1 MRNYFHLSLLLCA
14 PLLVTGCGDINDP
27 VIASPVITTTAI
39 TPVSV
44 TLSWVKATDSGTS
57 ASALVYKVYVS
68 GTNPAYQSFD
78 TLGEVVAGT
87 LTQTLTDASSA
98 TISGISAGAHYI
110 NIVVEDEEGNKALYE
125 PLGEYFHTNQVSYYP
140 FNGNTN
146 DVELTA
152 PNNLALAV
160 DATLPGLA
168 LPVVTS
174 DRFSHTSSAYNFT
187 PTSPQCLQ
195 STAMMGTLGLIGNA
209 SRSVSFW
216 VQSSNP
222 AAGATRAAFAWG
234 NDSGNGTSFGFIE
247 NGLGSFWTVW
257 LGAPN
262 PLTPTAVTSSWE
274 HWVIV
279 STGGSVSAYKNSS
292 AVAVPMGAAIVS
304 TLDSRLYIG
313 CGTVGAAL
321 GYPYQGNID
330 DVRIFNLALGP
341 TDVTNLYAATRP

>member
-27 VIASPVITTTAI
+27 VIVSPVITTTAI

-57 ASALVYKVYVS
+57 ASALVYKVYMS

-78 TLGEVVAGT
+78 TLGEVEAGT
-87 LTQTLTDASSA
+87 LAQTLTDASSA

-110 NIVVEDEEGNKALYE
+110 NIVVEDEDGNKALYE
-125 PLGEYFHTNQVSYYP
+125 PLGEYFHANQISYYP

-160 DATLPGLA
+160 DTTLPGLA

-174 DRFSHTSSAYNFT
+174 DRFSHAGSAYNFN
-187 PTSPQCLQ
+187 PAIPQCLQ
-195 STAMMGTLGLIGNA
+195 STADVGITGNVD
-209 SRSVSFW
+209 RSVSFW
-216 VQSSNP
+216 VQSSNTP
-222 AAGATRAAFAWG
+222 TGTRRAAFAWG
-234 NDSGNGTSFGFIE
+234 DGANGSNFGATE
-247 NGLGSFWTVW
+247 NGVGNVWTVW
-257 LGAPN
+257 LGGAADV
-262 PLTPTAVTSSWE
+262 PTTTTVTSNWE
-274 HWVIV
+274 HWVIGYTATTV
-279 STGGSVSAYKNSS
+279 YAYRNN
-292 AVAVPMGAAIVS
+292 VPFSNGTAAINTAIS
-304 TLDSRLYIG
+304 KLYVG
-313 CGTVGAAL
+313 CGMLAGVL
-321 GYPYQGNID
+321 SYPYQGNID
-330 DVRIFNLALGP
+330 DVRIFSSLLNG